1 MPNFIKPGAYLEDPT
16 GSGFSI
22 PNLGGP
28 VAARYGS
35 LLWTGTVGTFFQL
48 PQGAQIIDFTAIVSE
63 AFGGGT
69 ASARIGDTTTTNRWA
84 TTIDIGTAGL
94 VKAGFVGSAVL
105 TGGTL
110 TEDTYV
116 LGKLNAP
123 GTATAG
129 TLQVVAYYMMR

>member
-1 MPNFIKPGAYLEDPT
+1 MPNFIKPGAYLDDPT
-16 GSGFSI
+16 GSGFTI
-22 PNLGGP
+22 PDLGGP

-48 PQGAQIIDFTAIVSE
+48 PRGAQIIGFETHVIE

-69 ASARIGDTTTTNRWA
+69 ASMRVGDATTTNRWA
-84 TTIDIGTAGL
+84 STIDIGTQGQS
-94 VKAGFVGSAVL
+94 KASYVGSQIL
-105 TGGTL
+105 PPGTL
-110 TEDTYV
+110 VEDTYV

-129 TLQVVAYYMMR
+129 TVAVVAYYMMR